1 MDTNDLVCLWRIR
14 ISTMA
19 LSRKWTSTF
28 MNIKINTILR
38 LFYLL
43 FVFALVA
50 DCDQKR
56 NTDLSQLH
64 EPSYIYM
71 CSKESSDNGEQI
83 CANTLLKPV
92 ASYEI
97 KNDLSKFLY
106 LTHRVLIPIP
116 PQADTCQDFVS
127 CGSIKE
133 LKIAQRN
140 FFPTLTTYFPEKR
153 FFNFVPY
160 FI

>member
-1 MDTNDLVCLWRIR
+1 MDTNDLVCLWRIQ
-14 ISTMA
+14 ISTMT

-28 MNIKINTILR
+28 MNINFFDFFI
-38 LFYLL
+38 FYLY
-43 FVFALVA
+43 
-50 DCDQKR
+50 
-56 NTDLSQLH
+56 LH
-64 EPSYIYM
+64 SLQIAIKKETRIYPSCMNHPIYM
-71 CSKESSDNGEQI
+71 RSKESSDNGAQI
-83 CANTLLKPV
+83 CANALLKPV

-133 LKIAQRN
+133 FKIAQRN

-153 FFNFVPY
+153 FFNSFTY